1 MQLSKVVS
9 TIRESSGVYQL
20 DLFITFFVVFELQIY
35 DFAHIGNFRAFL
47 TYDILKRWLTWLG
60 AFVTEG
66 ESARARKKKER
77 QANLE
82 RP

>member
-1 MQLSKVVS
+1 VQLSIVVS
-9 TIRESSGVYQL
+9 TTIESSGVDKL
-20 DLFITFFVVFELQIY
+20 DLFIAFLVVFELQIY

-60 AFVTEG
+60 VFVTEG
-66 ESARARKKKER
+66 ESARARKKE
-77 QANLE
+77 AILE